1 MFWQVKTM
9 VSAEHTQLCT
19 LGGAAWSPGV
29 VPGPDVTWG
38 VHHVF
43 HHPEITQLEFNPDS
57 QKPGLPVVTLEQFPT
72 W

>member
-9 VSAEHTQLCT
+9 VSAEHSQLCT

-38 VHHVF
+38 F
-43 HHPEITQLEFNPDS
+43 HHLEITQLQLNPDS
-57 QKPGLPVVTLEQFPT
+57 QKPGLLVVVTLVQFST